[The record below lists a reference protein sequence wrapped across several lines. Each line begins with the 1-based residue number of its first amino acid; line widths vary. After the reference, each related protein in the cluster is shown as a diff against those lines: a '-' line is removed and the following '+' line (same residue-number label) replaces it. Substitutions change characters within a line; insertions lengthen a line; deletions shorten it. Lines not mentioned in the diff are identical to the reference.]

1 MSNTSPKTF
10 KQLSFS
16 HFKEVY
22 LLIDKICGKYK
33 IPFYLIGAQ
42 ARDIHLLESGI
53 QPVRGTMDIDFA
65 IMFPEIETYNLVR
78 NELTELGFE
87 KDAEPYRM
95 IYRNQDSIIVIDILP
110 FGEIEQKGTIK
121 FTEREVEISVIG
133 FKEVLESVEEVEI
146 ENLSLR
152 VSPLAG
158 IFLLKLISWND
169 KPGHRLKDYQDI
181 QFILQHYFSLHSD
194 RLYTEHSDF
203 FEEISDRDFEII
215 AGARLLGRDMAPIL
229 NRSQELKSLI
239 QQIIDNRLT
248 GKVGRI
254 GKFSD
259 NDAEKLDD
267 LIIDQIKKGIK
278 E

>member
-22 LLIDKICGKYK
+22 QLIDKICGKYK

-53 QPVRGTMDIDFA
+53 APVRGTMDIDFA

-78 NELTELGFE
+78 DELTQHGFE
-87 KDAEPYRM
+87 KDTEPYRM
-95 IYRNQDSIIVIDILP
+95 IFRNQDSVTVIDILP
-110 FGEIEQKGTIK
+110 FGKIEQKGTIK

-133 FKEVLESVEEVEI
+133 FKEVLDSVEEVKI

-181 QFILQHYFSLHSD
+181 QFILQHYFTLHSD
-194 RLYTEHSDF
+194 RLYSDHTDF
-203 FEEISDRDFEII
+203 FEEITGRDFEII

-229 NRSQELKSLI
+229 NRSQELKSLVE
-239 QQIIDNRLT
+239 QIIENRLT

-259 NDAEKLDD
+259 NDAKALDNQ
-267 LIIDQIKKGIK
+267 IIEHIKKGIN